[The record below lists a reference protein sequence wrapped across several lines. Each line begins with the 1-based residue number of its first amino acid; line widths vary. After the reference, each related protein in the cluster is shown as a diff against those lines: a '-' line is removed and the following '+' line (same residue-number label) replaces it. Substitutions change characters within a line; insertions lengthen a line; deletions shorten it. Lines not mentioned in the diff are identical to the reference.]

1 MNGQRPSEATS
12 APPTA
17 SGGGARRAS
26 TRTLWLIA
34 AVCVAPVLASYAAYY
49 LFPRE
54 RQVNYGEL
62 LPTALAPMLAGVG
75 GDGAAFKLDMLRGK
89 WVLLSIGGAACDEAC
104 ERGLYATRQARSM
117 QGKDQDRIVRV
128 LLLAGDAVPGTAM
141 LEQHPGLRVV
151 RAPDAAQAF
160 PGAPGTAYLIDP
172 LGNLVL
178 RYPGNADIKGV
189 AKDLGRLLKASR
201 IG

>member
-1 MNGQRPSEATS
+1 
-12 APPTA
+12 
-17 SGGGARRAS
+17 
-26 TRTLWLIA
+26 LWLIA
-34 AVCVAPVLASYAAYY
+34 AVCVAPVLASYVAYY
-49 LFPRE
+49 VFPRE

-62 LPTALAPMLAGVG
+62 LPTAAAPTLAGVG
-75 GDGAAFKLDMLRGK
+75 GDGAAFRLDTLRGR
-89 WVLLSIGGAACDEAC
+89 WVLLSIAGAVCEEAC
-104 ERGLYATRQARSM
+104 ARGLYATRQARSM
-117 QGKDQDRIVRV
+117 QGKDQDRVVRV
-128 LLLAGDAVPGTAM
+128 LLLAGEGATAIA
-141 LEQHPGLRVV
+141 LQEQHPGLRIV

-178 RYPGNADIKGV
+178 RYPADADIKGI